1 MSKRYMRKLYA
12 VDIPVF
18 DPSVSEQYWRNVGY
32 FDTKDKA
39 LEFIRKNIGPCD
51 DEGRLLIPLIQ
62 EIIELGQGGGPR
74 PDASIRDRTIG
85 LSIAAQS
92 V

>member
-1 MSKRYMRKLYA
+1 MDRQRARKRYA
-12 VDIPVF
+12 VDIPNITS
-18 DPSVSEQYWRNVGY
+18 DNEQYWRNVGC

-62 EIIELGQGGGPR
+62 EIIELDQEVV
-74 PDASIRDRTIG
+74 PDPTHSSRY
-85 LSIAAQS
+85 
-92 V
+92 